1 MSERQKR
8 KGVTGNSAFRTIL
21 IGVIALPALYLATRA
36 VAPRLI
42 YDSWLMVRSPES
54 LVQASR
60 FIGECRNS
68 WTRNYLFRSKGVE
81 VINYSDT
88 VLSDDRFG
96 SGFDDPGFVEG
107 IVMSAR
113 RDVGRLFTNVI
124 SPTSVPVATQEQQ
137 NERDLAGTILVQENL
152 VRLGIKRRAF
162 YDGSRVQ
169 ALIEQY
175 EIPPG
180 PATERIFDLA
190 SIISEEDLEIY
201 ARRKGKEASIS
212 GQKYREQQIIA
223 ERERLRTEA
232 KMERFQASY
241 ERKQLRAIAAME
253 GLQER
258 IEQRL
263 DKQMLG
269 SARSVIADVSR
280 AYEEGF
286 AGEFHLGTYS
296 ARDACN
302 ALGRKSPYD
311 VEYR

>member
-1 MSERQKR
+1 MMVDVVK
-8 KGVTGNSAFRTIL
+8 T
-21 IGVIALPALYLATRA
+21 
-36 VAPRLI
+36 
-42 YDSWLMVRSPES
+42 VRSD
-54 LVQASR
+54 
-60 FIGECRNS
+60 
-68 WTRNYLFRSKGVE
+68 K
-81 VINYSDT
+81 
-88 VLSDDRFG
+88 RFG

-137 NERDLAGTILVQENL
+137 NERDLAGTILVRESL
-152 VRLGIKRRAF
+152 VSLGIKRRNF
-162 YDGSRVQ
+162 YDGSRVR

-180 PATERIFDLA
+180 PATDRLFDLA

-201 ARRKGKEASIS
+201 ARRNGKEASIS
-212 GQKYREQQIIA
+212 GQKYRERQIIA
-223 ERERLRTEA
+223 ERERLRAEA
-232 KMERFQASY
+232 EMERLQARY
-241 ERKQLRAIAAME
+241 ERKRLRAIAAME

-286 AGEFHLGTYS
+286 AGEYYLGTYY

-302 ALGRKSPYD
+302 ALGRLSSYD
-311 VEYR
+311 VRYR